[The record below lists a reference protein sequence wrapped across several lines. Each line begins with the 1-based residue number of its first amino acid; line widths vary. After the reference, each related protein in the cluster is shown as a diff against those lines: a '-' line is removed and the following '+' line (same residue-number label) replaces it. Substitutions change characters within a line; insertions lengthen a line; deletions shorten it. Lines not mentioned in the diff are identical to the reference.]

1 MFKSS
6 TSLKLLDWALL
17 LSAALCL
24 FEVLLWSLNYA
35 TKMNSPVLAYWELGT
50 LLVALGIFLSLLVYR
65 LRSKQ
70 VSAMG
75 IALDHA
81 ANLSGVGYLHY
92 FPKQGRWIANH
103 VAQALLKRPAP
114 QFSAS
119 LDEVLQRVHPADLEA
134 AGAAAQSVLQ
144 GSEPVSGVVRLG
156 DTSKGYVHV
165 RFYAYRLQDGS
176 VAVSMVDIEYA
187 NEARRLAERNEAR
200 LQEALKAARAT
211 RFEIDLNTGELVAPA
226 LAREAVGLMPGGTLN
241 ELIDCVDEEYQDDL
255 HLRFEQRTAFENLYP
270 ITHDDGAKRW
280 FRFTANVELDSKINL
295 TLVDLT
301 EQKEFEFE
309 QRETLKQIQAASRI
323 AKLSIYTEN
332 FATGELVEV
341 YRDPDQLF
349 DFVGGEQLL
358 LRTPTEHHAAI
369 ADANRVSGKVIE
381 TPYVDDG
388 GAHFWLRYSIVATS
402 ENGRTLL
409 IQDITDLAEQ
419 RQDLQDSLDEVEM
432 VRQDLQKRSE
442 RERQMFAVIG
452 HELRTPAASIKMLL
466 EELELDRQS
475 EQVATLREQTDHLLD
490 VLDDVR
496 ILVNPDRVYQS
507 EERILLLKPVV
518 ERAIQ
523 ALQPLAQ
530 ESGLQVSFATDEGAD
545 KAYKLNPQILR
556 QLVLNLIR
564 NACFHS
570 GATLL
575 AVTLRTREVDDL
587 SSKIMIRFEDNGRGV
602 PESFKAKLFQPF
614 HRADN
619 ESQGM
624 GLGLSICETLVKKL
638 YGRIS
643 YEDSPTGGATFVVEM
658 ELTPGDLLIDTV
670 SDKPIRDESVEVVAT
685 HTAVEKPDE
694 QTDEQPFDWESLH
707 ILLAED
713 NATIRMLTQ
722 KMLEKRGAKVTS
734 GEDGALAL
742 TAFDQAQINFVL
754 TDIFMPNMD
763 GYALS
768 AALRKRDYKGPII
781 GISAAVVGEETE
793 HLVEAGADTVLS
805 KPIDMD
811 RLETV
816 IQSFAERIQPL
827 DGSASER

>member
-1 MFKSS
+1 MSS
-6 TSLKLLDWALL
+6 
-17 LSAALCL
+17 
-24 FEVLLWSLNYA
+24 
-35 TKMNSPVLAYWELGT
+35 PILAYWELGT
-50 LLVALGIFLSLLVYR
+50 LLVAFGVLLTLLVYR
-65 LRSKQ
+65 FRSQ
-70 VSAMG
+70 QATAMG

-92 FPKQGRWIANH
+92 FPKQRRWVANH
-103 VAQALLKRPAP
+103 VAQALLKRPTP

-119 LDEVLQRVHPADLEA
+119 LDQVLQQVHPADLEA
-134 AGAAAQSVLQ
+134 ASSAAQSVLQ
-144 GSEPVSGVVRLG
+144 GSGPVNGVVRLG
-156 DTSKGYVHV
+156 DSFKGFILV

-176 VAVSMVDIEYA
+176 VAISMIDIDYQ
-187 NEARRLAERNEAR
+187 NEARRLSERNEVR

-211 RFEIDLNTGELVAPA
+211 RFEIDLNTGELVAAA
-226 LAREAVGLMPGGTLN
+226 LAREAVGLMPDGALN
-241 ELIDCVDEEYQDDL
+241 ELILCVDEEYQDDL
-255 HLRFEQRTAFENLYP
+255 KLRFEQRAAFEKLYP
-270 ITHDDGAKRW
+270 VTLEDGAKRW
-280 FRFTANVELDSKINL
+280 LRFTANVESDSKINL

-309 QRETLKQIQAASRI
+309 QRQTLKQIQAASRI
-323 AKLSIYTEN
+323 AKLSIYDEN
-332 FATGELVEV
+332 LATGDLVEV

-349 DFVGGEQLL
+349 DFVGGERLL
-358 LRTPTEHHAAI
+358 LRTPTEHHAAVLK
-369 ADANRVSGKVIE
+369 AHRTAGTVIE
-381 TPYVDDG
+381 LPYVDDG
-388 GAHFWLRYSIVATS
+388 GARFWLRYSVVSTS
-402 ENGRTLL
+402 QSGRTLL
-409 IQDITDLAEQ
+409 IQDISDFAEQ
-419 RQDLQDSLDEVEM
+419 RRGLQDSLDEVDK

-475 EQVATLREQTDHLLD
+475 EQVVTLLEQTDHLLD

-496 ILVNPDRVYQS
+496 ILVNPDRVDQS
-507 EERILLLKPVV
+507 EERTLPLKPIV

-523 ALQPLAQ
+523 ALHPLVQ
-530 ESGLQVSFATDEGAD
+530 ESSLQVSLAADEGAD

-570 GATLL
+570 GGTLL
-575 AVTLRTREVDDL
+575 NVTLRTRAVDEM
-587 SSKIMIRFEDNGRGV
+587 SSKIVMRFEDNGQGV
-602 PESFKAKLFQPF
+602 PKSFKADLFQPF

-643 YEDSPTGGATFVVEM
+643 YEDSPKGGAIFVVEF
-658 ELTPGDLLIDTV
+658 ELTPGDLLIDTANNRP
-670 SDKPIRDESVEVVAT
+670 SIDESGEVAANKVVGKAD
-685 HTAVEKPDE
+685 AQP
-694 QTDEQPFDWESLH
+694 DEQPFNWESLH
-707 ILLAED
+707 ILVAED

-722 KMLEKRGAKVTS
+722 KMLEKRGAKVTVR
-734 GEDGALAL
+734 EDGALAL

-763 GYALS
+763 GYELT
-768 AALRKRDYKGPII
+768 AALRKRDYKGPIV

-793 HLVEAGADTVLS
+793 QLVGAGADTVLG
-805 KPIDMD
+805 KPIDMN
-811 RLETV
+811 RLENV

-827 DGSASER
+827 DGSTSDL